1 MENYKLSKEEKE
13 ILKSFENLKINH
25 GADKTDNSMKEKQM
39 AMQAAESFTKK
50 CERINIRLTP
60 YDLDHIKRIA
70 TKEGLPYQT
79 LISSIL
85 HKYAAGYLRI
95 S

>member
-25 GADKTDNSMKEKQM
+25 GADNTDNSMKEKQM

-50 CERINIRLTP
+50 SERINIRLTP

>member
-1 MENYKLSKEEKE
+1 MKNYKLSKEEKE
-13 ILKSFENLKINH
+13 ILESFENLEATPVVGKNASFI
-25 GADKTDNSMKEKQM
+25 TEKQI
-39 AMQAAESFTKK
+39 AIKAAENFTKK
-50 CERINIRLTP
+50 SERINIRLTP

-70 TKEGLPYQT
+70 IKEGMPYQT